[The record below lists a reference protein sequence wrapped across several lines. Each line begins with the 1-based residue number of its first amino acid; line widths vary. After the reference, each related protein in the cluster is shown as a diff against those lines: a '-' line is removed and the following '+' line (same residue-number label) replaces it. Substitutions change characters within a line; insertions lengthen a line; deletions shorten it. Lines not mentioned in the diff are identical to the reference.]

1 MAKILD
7 ENEIIKAL
15 SNQNIWVIDKSTEIP
30 HLKAEYK
37 FPNFKEALDF
47 TNKIGEIAEELNHHP
62 DIKLSWGKVEVS
74 IFTHSENGITELDI
88 KFVNIV
94 TNRFY

>member
-1 MAKILD
+1 MEKILD

-30 HLKAEYK
+30 YLKAEYK

-47 TNKIGEIAEELNHHP
+47 TNKIGQIAEDLNHHP

-74 IFTHSENGITELDI
+74 IHTHTQNCITELDI
-88 KFVNIV
+88 EFCRRVETI
-94 TNRFY
+94 